1 MKAGII
7 SDTHGLLRQEVS
19 ELLRGCDIILHGGD
33 INRREILEELGKIA
47 PVYAVRGNN
56 DGEWAQDLPETRT
69 LVFGGLRIFM
79 IHNRK
84 KIRGSVP
91 DCDIVLF
98 GHTHKYE
105 EIREDGRLWL
115 NPGSCGPRRFSL
127 PVTMALMETQEE
139 GGFTVRRIDLPGK
152 ALPAASPPCEKDM
165 KELVCAV
172 MRDTDR
178 GKPVERIARDH
189 GIDTALA
196 GQICRLYLTH
206 PGVDADGILNKM
218 GL

>member
-69 LVFGGLRIFM
+69 FVFGGLRIFM

-105 EIREDGRLWL
+105 EIR
-115 NPGSCGPRRFSL
+115 
-127 PVTMALMETQEE
+127 
-139 GGFTVRRIDLPGK
+139 
-152 ALPAASPPCEKDM
+152 
-165 KELVCAV
+165 
-172 MRDTDR
+172 
-178 GKPVERIARDH
+178 DH